1 MLDTEEP
8 DAGAAPDNSNMPQN
22 EPANNTSQSDWE
34 GFSEDDKKYIGDK
47 GWKASSDMLK
57 SYRELE
63 KSYGTK
69 ISIPKDEDTE
79 GWNKLYNKLGR
90 PESADKY
97 EFEAD
102 EGIKNQVQETFFK
115 AGLSDRQS
123 KEIVEWYNKTALAQK
138 EMADKA
144 IEEQSKKEKDE
155 VFAEWGEN
163 KEKNAQL
170 MERGAKL
177 ISDNEEDWSKVE
189 LALGT
194 KKFMQVMKQLGE
206 AISEDSLPTESKGK
220 SKTPMSN
227 IEYITKVFEGE
238 V

>member
-1 MLDTEEP
+1 MSNTNEP
-8 DAGAAPDNSNMPQN
+8 DVEATSDNSSMPQ
-22 EPANNTSQSDWE
+22 EPANPTSQSSWE

-97 EFEAD
+97 EIEAD
-102 EGIKNQVQETFFK
+102 ENIKAQVQQAFFD
-115 AGLSDRQS
+115 AGLSARQS
-123 KEIVEWYNKTALAQK
+123 KEIVDWFNKTAATQK
-138 EMADKA
+138 EMADKL
-144 IEEQSKKEKDE
+144 IEEQSNKERDE
-155 VFAEWGEN
+155 VFAEWGES
-163 KEKNAQL
+163 KDKNAQL

-177 ISDNEEDWSKVE
+177 LSENEEDWSKVE

-194 KKFMQVMKQLGE
+194 KKFMQVMKTLGE
-206 AISEDSLPTESKGK
+206 AISEDTLPTESKGK

>member
-1 MLDTEEP
+1 MLNANEP
-8 DAGAAPDNSNMPQN
+8 DVEATSDNSSMPQD
-22 EPANNTSQSDWE
+22 PANNTSQSSWE

-79 GWNKLYNKLGR
+79 GWSKLYTKLGR

-97 EFEAD
+97 EIEAD
-102 EGIKNQVQETFFK
+102 ESIKAQVQQTFFD
-115 AGLSDRQS
+115 AGLTARQS
-123 KEIVEWYNKTALAQK
+123 KEIVDWFNKTSATQK
-138 EMADKA
+138 EMADKL
-144 IEEQSKKEKDE
+144 IEEQSNKERDE
-155 VFAEWGEN
+155 VFAEWGES
-163 KEKNAQL
+163 KDKNAQL

-177 ISDNEEDWSKVE
+177 LSDNEEDWSKVE

-194 KKFMQVMKQLGE
+194 KKFMQVMKTLGE
-206 AISEDSLPTESKGK
+206 SISEDTLPTESKGK

>member
-1 MLDTEEP
+1 MENLNEP
-8 DAGAAPDNSNMPQN
+8 DVEATSDNSSTPQT
-22 EPANNTSQSDWE
+22 EPANNTSQSSWE

-102 EGIKNQVQETFFK
+102 EGIKSEAQKTFFEL
-115 AGLSDRQS
+115 GLSSNQGS
-123 KEIVEWYNKTALAQK
+123 KLVEWFNNTSLAQK
-138 EMADKA
+138 EALDKA
-144 IEEQSKKEKDE
+144 YEEQSRKEKEE
-155 VFAEWGEN
+155 VMTSWGDNAN
-163 KEKNAQL
+163 KNSEL
-170 MERGAKL
+170 MKRGAKL
-177 ISDNEEDWSKVE
+177 LSSEEEDWHKVE
-189 LALGT
+189 VALGT
-194 KKFMQVMKQLGE
+194 KKFMQVMKALGE
-206 AISEDSLPTESKGK
+206 SISEDSLPTENKGSAK
-220 SKTPMSN
+220 SEMSMTD
-227 IEYITKVFEGE
+227 YIHNVFKGE

>member
-1 MLDTEEP
+1 MENLNEP
-8 DAGAAPDNSNMPQN
+8 DVEATSDNSLTPQN
-22 EPANNTSQSDWE
+22 EPANNTSQSSWE

-47 GWKASSDMLK
+47 GWKTTPDMLK

-102 EGIKNQVQETFFK
+102 EGIKAEAQKTFFEL
-115 AGLSDRQS
+115 GLSSNQGS
-123 KEIVEWYNKTALAQK
+123 KLVESFNNTSLAQK
-138 EMADKA
+138 EALDKA
-144 IEEQSKKEKDE
+144 YEEQSRKEKEE
-155 VFAEWGEN
+155 VMTSWGDNAN
-163 KEKNAQL
+163 KNSEL
-170 MERGAKL
+170 MKRGAKL
-177 ISDNEEDWSKVE
+177 LSSEEEDWHKVE
-189 LALGT
+189 AALGT
-194 KKFMQVMKQLGE
+194 KKFMQVMKALGE
-206 AISEDSLPTESKGK
+206 SISEDSLPTENKGSAK
-220 SKTPMSN
+220 SEMSMTD
-227 IEYITKVFEGE
+227 YIHNVFKGE